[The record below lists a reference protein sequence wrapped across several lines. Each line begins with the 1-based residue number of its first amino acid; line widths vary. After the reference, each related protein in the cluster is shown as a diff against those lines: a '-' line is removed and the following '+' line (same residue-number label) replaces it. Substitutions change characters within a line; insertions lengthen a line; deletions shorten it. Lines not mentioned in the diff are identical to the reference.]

1 MDNRISYTV
10 KKTKATRS
18 TRNLIKEMF
27 REEKDKDK
35 YDNGV
40 RQLKPEKTKDNVWLE
55 KPDAVEFD
63 RERKEKIKTIN
74 QKRSERKEEDGY
86 TAYDRR
92 RLRSDTVDLLSQVI
106 QPSIAWLNSHSE
118 EEGIELLEES
128 YKMMKDHPELYGEVK
143 AAVIHV
149 DESSMHMQVLSS
161 TLDMENL
168 RSKAKELVG
177 NQKHLSDMQTIFAN
191 GLKERGYDVERGINR
206 YGDTYLQWVS
216 KMKEKYGV
224 KITRYNEN
232 DIMELERQEEEFKQG
247 IEDIAQ
253 EVGML
258 DADGNYYITD
268 EDGNSKPMN
277 IKDMIV
283 ADAVDVG
290 NKAFEK
296 YKRMH
301 DADMEFMEEEY
312 DEKLKA
318 KEERNKELEQQA
330 KNYKESAEMELKTAG
345 SLRKEQQSYRD
356 EIESLKIE
364 LSTTKEESER
374 LKQSNNTLK
383 QSNSHLENKNAQ
395 LRQENEQ
402 LSTRNR
408 FLDDLSNID
417 NDKNIKHQD
426 EAIVAYLRHDK
437 YKNDS
442 KGFSDLVH
450 RSMNFVDKSAQRR
463 YGSHM
468 QNAPMRK
475 AKTKDN
481 SRELEL

>member
-1 MDNRISYTV
+1 
-10 KKTKATRS
+10 
-18 TRNLIKEMF
+18 MF

-35 YDNGV
+35 YDDGV
-40 RQLKPEKTKDNVWLE
+40 RDLHPEKTNQNVWLE
-55 KPDAVEFD
+55 KPDIESFD

-92 RLRSDTVDLLSQVI
+92 SLRSDTVDLLSQVV
-106 QPSIAWLNSHSE
+106 QPSIDWLDRHSE
-118 EEGIELLEES
+118 EEGVELLEEA
-128 YKMMKDHPELYGEVK
+128 YKMMKEHPELYGEVK

-149 DESSMHMQVLSS
+149 DESSMHMQLLSS
-161 TLDMENL
+161 TMDMENL
-168 RSKAKELVG
+168 RSKAKDLVG
-177 NQKHLSDMQTIFAN
+177 NKTAMSNKQTTFAD
-191 GLKERGYDVERGINR
+191 GLKARGFDVERGVNR
-206 YGDTYLQWVS
+206 LSDNY
-216 KMKEKYGV
+216 KKRKEKLEDKYGQRV
-224 KITRYNEN
+224 TRHNEQQFE
-232 DIMELERQEEEFKQG
+232 ELERQEEEFKQG

-268 EDGNSKPMN
+268 DDGNSKPVN
-277 IKDMIV
+277 IKDMLV
-283 ADAVDVG
+283 SDAIEVG

-301 DADMEFMEEEY
+301 DADMEFMEDEY
-312 DEKLKA
+312 NERLKA
-318 KEERNKELEQQA
+318 KEERNKELEKQA
-330 KNYKESAEMELKTAG
+330 KSYKESAEKELKTAG
-345 SLRKEQQSYRD
+345 SLRREQQSYRD
-356 EIESLKIE
+356 EIESLKTE

-374 LKQSNNTLK
+374 LKQSNDTLK

-395 LRQENEQ
+395 LRRDNEQ
-402 LSTRNR
+402 LSMRNQ
-408 FLDDLSNID
+408 FLDVLSNS
-417 NDKNIKHQD
+417 DKSKNVKAQD

-450 RSMNFVDKSAQRR
+450 RSMNFVDKNAQRK

-468 QNAPMRK
+468 TGAPTAR
-475 AKTKDN
+475 AKTKDS

>member
-1 MDNRISYTV
+1 
-10 KKTKATRS
+10 
-18 TRNLIKEMF
+18 MF

-35 YDNGV
+35 YDDGV
-40 RQLKPEKTKDNVWLE
+40 RDLHPEKTNQNVWLE
-55 KPDAVEFD
+55 KPDIESFD

-92 RLRSDTVDLLSQVI
+92 SLRSDTVDLLSQVV
-106 QPSIAWLNSHSE
+106 QPSVDWLNRHSE
-118 EEGIELLEES
+118 DEAIELLTEAYE
-128 YKMMKDHPELYGEVK
+128 MMKEHPELYGEVK
-143 AAVIHV
+143 AAVIHI
-149 DESSMHMQVLSS
+149 DESSSHMQLLSS
-161 TLDMENL
+161 TMDMENL
-168 RSKAKELVG
+168 RSKAKDLVG
-177 NQKHLSDMQTIFAN
+177 NKTAMSNKQTTFAN
-191 GLKERGYDVERGINR
+191 GLKARGFDVERGVNR
-206 YGDTYLQWVS
+206 LSDNY
-216 KMKEKYGV
+216 KARKKELEDKYGQRV
-224 KITRYNEN
+224 TRHNEEQFE
-232 DIMELERQEEEFKQG
+232 ELERQELVFKQG
-247 IEDIAQ
+247 IEDMAQ

-268 EDGNSKPMN
+268 DNGNQKPMN

-283 ADAVDVG
+283 SDAIEVG

-301 DADMEFMEEEY
+301 DADIEFMEDEY
-312 DEKLKA
+312 NEKLKD

-330 KNYKESAEMELKTAG
+330 QSYKESAEMELKTAG
-345 SLRKEQQSYRD
+345 TLRREQESYRD
-356 EIESLKIE
+356 EIESLKTE

-374 LKQSNNTLK
+374 LKQSNDALK

-395 LRQENEQ
+395 LRRENDQ
-402 LSTRNR
+402 LSTRKR

-417 NDKNIKHQD
+417 TNKNIKAQD

-450 RSMNFVDKSAQRR
+450 RSMSFVDRSAQRR

-468 QNAPMRK
+468 KGAPTTK
-475 AKTKDN
+475 ARNKDN
-481 SRELEL
+481 SRDLER